1 MRTGF
6 FAGLLSLGLAACSEQ
21 QQQVV
26 DISTIPQI
34 QADLKRQIGVYI
46 AAVAARQ
53 ADLKT
58 HPADQATYWCG
69 NGSLDFQIT
78 SVKLDLT
85 TSLDKSDTISGSATV
100 PLVTGS
106 VGPSVSGASDVAN
119 SQELTFTEYAF
130 NPAAQPDEVRHLS
143 FTDKDLASAPIA
155 QSLLGLRNGLIA
167 AARKS
172 PMGAKGPQACFAGV
186 PIETL
191 LKDADPAKAGA
202 ADSGNSFKL
211 GVTITNSA
219 SEGIMLKLGVVSL
232 GNTFSQK
239 MVASNS
245 ITVGFKAVRYP
256 APAIAAPARSTT
268 SLDSGFRLVALTQV
282 IDPPPPDP
290 CKNNPDPPPACYGQG
305 PYFETQRQPPTCA
318 GLQAARRMPQRR
330 IFRRPSHRPQIRC
343 RNHPVATNRVPD
355 CTSCLPAGGR
365 LQPARDLQAY
375 KV

>member
-1 MRTGF
+1 MKSRF
-6 FAGLLSLGLAACSEQ
+6 LASVFLLAVSGCAD

-26 DISTIPQI
+26 DISTVPQI
-34 QADLKRQIGVYI
+34 QADLKRQIGIYI
-46 AAVAARQ
+46 AAVAARE
-53 ADLKT
+53 ADLKA
-58 HPADQATYWCG
+58 HPDDQAVYWCG

-100 PLVTGS
+100 PLVSGS
-106 VGPSVSGASDVAN
+106 VGPAVSGVNDVAN

-130 NPAAQPDEVRHLS
+130 NPAAQPDEVRNLS

-155 QSLLGLRNGLIA
+155 QSLLSLRNGLIA

-219 SEGIMLKLGVVSL
+219 SEGITLKLGVVNL
-232 GNTFSQK
+232 GNTLAQK
-239 MVASNS
+239 MVTSNS
-245 ITVGFKAVRYP
+245 ITVGFKAVRYASP
-256 APAIAAPARSTT
+256 TTEPVRSTAM
-268 SLDSGFRLVALTQV
+268 LGSGFTLVALTQV
-282 IDPPPPDP
+282 ADPPPDP
-290 CKNNPDPPPACYGQG
+290 CKNNPDPPPSCYSPGG
-305 PYFETQRQPPTCA
+305 PYFETTRPRFPNSGASAPADAPATPPPA
-318 GLQAARRMPQRR
+318 SA
-330 IFRRPSHRPQIRC
+330 PSTP
-343 RNHPVATNRVPD
+343 HPAP
-355 CTSCLPAGGR
+355 SGR
-365 LQPARDLQAY
+365 DSGPKEQ
-375 KV
+375 